1 MGGGG
6 EDEHERRVSDSLTSE
21 VVGNVVGN
29 AVDNVVVGLRL
40 SMALSA
46 SMMALCTL
54 SANTS
59 ACSISDSSSSSW
71 TKSRISVSNCFTVV
85 SFSSRASLHCV
96 SRVKSDPVR
105 VVDSITS

>member
-1 MGGGG
+1 MGVGG
-6 EDEHERRVSDSLTSE
+6 EDEDERRVSNDLTSE

-29 AVDNVVVGLRL
+29 VIDNVVGNFRL
-40 SMALSA
+40 SMALFA
-46 SMMALCTL
+46 LMMALCTL

-71 TKSRISVSNCFTVV
+71 TKSRISVSNCSAVV
-85 SFSSRASLHCV
+85 NFSSRASLHYV
-96 SRVKSDPVR
+96 SLVKSDSVR